1 MKVISDKPDT
11 PSFTGLYLTGS
22 LLSHSCVPNT
32 RVAFSD
38 QESNFAMTAF
48 AAVDIKRGDKLTFCN
63 RFSGLERGLI
73 RAGTAERR
81 RRLRRRLIDCCC
93 DR

>member
-1 MKVISDKPDT
+1 M
-11 PSFTGLYLTGS
+11 
-22 LLSHSCVPNT
+22 PNT

-48 AAVDIKRGDKLTFCN
+48 AAVDIKRGDKITFCN
-63 RFSGLERGLI
+63 HFGGLERGLI
-73 RAGTAERR
+73 RTGTAERK
-81 RRLRRRLIDCCC
+81 RRLRGRLIDCCC